1 MCSILVRTYILH
13 ILCMFHVRTYIVR
26 TYVLFLYV
34 RTFFIFYVCFTY
46 VRILYVHMFYSC
58 TYVHSSY
65 VSRTYVYCRY
75 TKCVG
80 KYVQYIE
87 YTYIQICKNVRKIL
101 DIYVQYTYN
110 VHTYKVRIPTIY
122 VRT

>member
-1 MCSILVRTYILH
+1 MHKVN
-13 ILCMFHVRTYIVR
+13 V
-26 TYVLFLYV
+26 
-34 RTFFIFYVCFTY
+34 
-46 VRILYVHMFYSC
+46 FYSC
-58 TYVHSSY
+58 TYVHSSYSTY

-101 DIYVQYTYN
+101 DIYLQYTYN
-110 VHTYKVRIPTIY
+110 VHTYKVRTVY
-122 VRT
+122 VQE